1 MVEILLYAFGVMYT
15 PGPCN
20 LLSLNA
26 GIHGQI
32 RSALAFSLGVGS
44 AMLVLFLLFGYVG
57 AWFITAG
64 YELFLSAAGSL
75 YILYLAYK
83 VALSAMAATEVKAN
97 QNPMSFK
104 EGLILQL
111 LNPKAFIAILPIVS
125 VQFPAA
131 EISGYAIFVWS
142 LLLST
147 MAFGAPSS
155 YLLMGARLGK
165 LIHNPRYFRCLN
177 WAMSLLLVYV
187 ALDIAY
193 QHIFLKLA

>member
-32 RSALAFSLGVGS
+32 RSTLAFSLGVGS

-83 VALSAMAATEVKAN
+83 VALSAMAKTEVKAN
-97 QNPMSFK
+97 PNPMSFK

-147 MAFGAPSS
+147 LAFGAPSS
-155 YLLMGARLGK
+155 YLFMGARLGK
-165 LIHNPRYFRCLN
+165 LIHNPRYFCGLN